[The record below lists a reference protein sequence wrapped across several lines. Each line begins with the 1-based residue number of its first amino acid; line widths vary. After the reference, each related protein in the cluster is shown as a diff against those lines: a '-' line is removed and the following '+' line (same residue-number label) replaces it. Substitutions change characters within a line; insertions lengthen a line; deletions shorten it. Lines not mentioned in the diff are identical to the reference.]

1 MTMHPKRDIRGQV
14 TSGYGKTAHRCRIA
28 WLHSTMLACLIWPT
42 FALGYDHGPWDR
54 LLKAHVVPIQGGV
67 STQVDYAGM
76 ARERAA
82 LEAYLD
88 GLSTVRTSDFETWPK
103 PERLAFLINAY
114 NAWTVE
120 LILTAWPDLESIR
133 DLGGLIRTPWK
144 KSFIPLLGEVRSLD
158 DLEHG
163 MIRAKGA
170 YDEPR
175 IHFAVNCASIG
186 CPALRAEAYDAA
198 RLDSQLEDATRRFLA
213 DRSRNRLENG
223 RLAVSSIFKWYGGD
237 FTRAGGVPGFLAA
250 YADPLGLSAADAEA
264 LRANA
269 IPIDYLDY
277 DWRLNR
283 TP

>member
-1 MTMHPKRDIRGQV
+1 MSMHRKNSIGDPAKGGCRKTVTRDG
-14 TSGYGKTAHRCRIA
+14 IA
-28 WLHSTMLACLIWPT
+28 LRRLTILVCLAWPT
-42 FALGYDHGPWDR
+42 FALGYDHGAWDR
-54 LLKAHVVPIQGGV
+54 LLNAHVVPIRNGV
-67 STQVDYAGM
+67 STQVDYGGM

-82 LEAYLD
+82 LKAYLD
-88 GLSTVRTSDFETWPK
+88 GLSAVSATKLESWPES
-103 PERLAFLINAY
+103 ERLAFLINAY

-144 KSFIPLLGEVRSLD
+144 KRFIPLLGEVRSLD
-158 DLEHG
+158 DIEHG
-163 MIRAKGA
+163 MIRAKGV

-198 RLDSQLEDATRRFLA
+198 RLDSQLEDATQRFLA
-213 DRSRNRLENG
+213 DRSRNRLEDG
-223 RLAVSSIFKWYGGD
+223 QLKVSSIFKWYGGD
-237 FTRAGGVPGFLAA
+237 FTRAGGVHGFLAA
-250 YADPLGLSAADAEA
+250 YAEPLGLSGADAEA

-277 DWRLNR
+277 DWGLNR

>member
-1 MTMHPKRDIRGQV
+1 MSMHRKNSIGDPAKGGCR
-14 TSGYGKTAHRCRIA
+14 KTATRYGIA
-28 WLHSTMLACLIWPT
+28 LRRLTILVCLAWPT
-42 FALGYDHGPWDR
+42 FALGYDHGAWDR
-54 LLKAHVVPIQGGV
+54 LLNAHVVPIRNGV
-67 STQVDYAGM
+67 STQVDYGGM

-82 LEAYLD
+82 LKAYLD
-88 GLSTVRTSDFETWPK
+88 GLSAVTTTEIESWPES
-103 PERLAFLINAY
+103 ERLAFLINAY

-133 DLGGLIRTPWK
+133 DLGGLIRTPWRK
-144 KSFIPLLGEVRSLD
+144 RFIPLLGEVRSLD
-158 DLEHG
+158 DIEHG
-163 MIRAKGA
+163 MIRAKGV

-198 RLDSQLEDATRRFLA
+198 RLDSQLEDATQRFLA
-213 DRSRNRLENG
+213 DRSRNRLEDG
-223 RLAVSSIFKWYGGD
+223 RLMVSSVFKWYGGD
-237 FTRAGGVPGFLAA
+237 FTRAGGVHGFLAA
-250 YADPLGLSAADAEA
+250 YAEPLGISGADAEA

-277 DWRLNR
+277 DWGLNR